1 MLPIREVR
9 DRSVPRRP
17 AVVITTLVIVNVLV
31 FLLEQAMIEG
41 GDTRFPFDWGL
52 VPRVLT
58 GSDPAHGALT
68 VLTSMFLHGSWMHL
82 LGNLWFLWL
91 FGPAVEDALG
101 HARFVA
107 LYLLG
112 GVAAAAAQVIVD
124 PSSTV
129 PMLGASGAIGAVLA
143 AYVSLYPLRRI
154 LTFFVVILW
163 PLPSFLFVGEW
174 FLLNLF
180 QGVGAIG
187 IHPDAS
193 GGVAWWAHVGGFLSG
208 LLLVRLLFPHRDDD
222 RMDPTSDARHRSIDG
237 GDVIVRGEDGRRML
251 TSRGERPDD
260 DDDRR
265 VRFETMWNR

>member
-1 MLPIREVR
+1 MLPLREVR

-17 AVVITTLVIVNVLV
+17 AVVITTLVIVN
-31 FLLEQAMIEG
+31 LLAFVVEQAMIGG
-41 GDTRFPFDWGL
+41 GDTRFPFEWGL

-68 VLTSMFLHGSWMHL
+68 LLTSMFLHTGWMHL
-82 LGNLWFLWL
+82 LGNLWFLFL

-101 HARFVA
+101 HARFAA

-112 GVAAAAAQVIVD
+112 GLAAWGAQVAVD
-124 PSSTV
+124 PSSAV
-129 PMLGASGAIGAVLA
+129 PMLGASGAISAVLA
-143 AYVSLYPLRRI
+143 AYVSLYPFRRI
-154 LTFFVVILW
+154 TTFALFFVW
-163 PLPSFLFVGEW
+163 PLPAFLFVGEW

-208 LLLVRLLFPHRDDD
+208 LLLVRLLFPRRDDD
-222 RMDPTSDARHRSIDG
+222 HADPVHG
-237 GDVIVRGEDGRRML
+237 GDVIVRSDDGRRWL
-251 TSRGERPDD
+251 TSRGDRPEPGEGQGDD
-260 DDDRR
+260 EMRR
-265 VRFETMWNR
+265 GRFHVIWPR

>member
-17 AVVITTLVIVNVLV
+17 PAVIAALVIVNVLV
-31 FLLEQAMIEG
+31 FLIEQAMIG
-41 GDTRFPFDWGL
+41 AGDSRFAFDWGL

-58 GSDPAHGALT
+58 DTDPAHGALT

-82 LGNLWFLWL
+82 LGNLWFLWI

-101 HARFVA
+101 HARFTA

-112 GVAAAAAQVIVD
+112 GTAAAAAQVLVD
-124 PSSTV
+124 PSASV

-154 LTFFVVILW
+154 ATFVFLFVW
-163 PLPSFLFVGEW
+163 PLPAFLFVGEW
-174 FLLNLF
+174 FVLNLF

-187 IHPDAS
+187 LSPEAS

-222 RMDPTSDARHRSIDG
+222 RIDPRHG
-237 GDVIVRGEDGRRML
+237 GDVIVRDSDGRRFL
-251 TSRGERPDD
+251 TSRGERPSDD
-260 DDDRR
+260 DDDERAR
-265 VRFETMWNR
+265 LETMWNR